1 MPWVRLLIFSSCS
14 TIVSLGAKQNSLF
27 PGTGLPVEVK
37 VKRTVPNS
45 RERSPSVPTTLPAA
59 FIETFLNFSCA
70 APLHHGRFQTKST
83 FHPKPTKRNTRFQFV
98 ITRWTMA
105 NGGCS
110 LPSHHGRHCAPPPA
124 MEVSKINQH
133 IMQQSYVVKT
143 RNNIINNT
151 S

>member
-1 MPWVRLLIFSSCS
+1 
-14 TIVSLGAKQNSLF
+14 
-27 PGTGLPVEVK
+27 
-37 VKRTVPNS
+37 
-45 RERSPSVPTTLPAA
+45 
-59 FIETFLNFSCA
+59 
-70 APLHHGRFQTKST
+70 
-83 FHPKPTKRNTRFQFV
+83 
-98 ITRWTMA
+98 MA

-143 RNNIINNT
+143 RNVIINNT